1 MLLRIAT
8 AFAGNEFI
16 QANSLERLL
25 ATENHMEA
33 SINSRA
39 AKAADLAKVIQ
50 FLQPFV
56 DAQFILPRSSVQLE
70 LLLRHAFIAESAG
83 EIVGF
88 AAIEIYS
95 KKLAE
100 IQCLAVSASH
110 RRQGVGKR
118 LVASCVERAKEERV
132 REVMAITATEA
143 LFEHCG
149 FDYALPG
156 QKRALFLQ
164 TETDD

>member
-1 MLLRIAT
+1 MEESIT
-8 AFAGNEFI
+8 A
-16 QANSLERLL
+16 
-25 ATENHMEA
+25 
-33 SINSRA
+33 RA
-39 AKAADLAKVIQ
+39 AKAADLAEVIK

-56 DAQFILPRSSVQLE
+56 EAQFILPRSSVQLE
-70 LLLRHAFIAESAG
+70 LLLRHAFIAESEG
-83 EIVGF
+83 QIVGF

-100 IQCLAVSASH
+100 IQCLAVNASH

-118 LVASCVERAKEERV
+118 LVKLCVERATEERV

-156 QKRALFLQ
+156 QKRALFVQ
-164 TETDD
+164 TETDE